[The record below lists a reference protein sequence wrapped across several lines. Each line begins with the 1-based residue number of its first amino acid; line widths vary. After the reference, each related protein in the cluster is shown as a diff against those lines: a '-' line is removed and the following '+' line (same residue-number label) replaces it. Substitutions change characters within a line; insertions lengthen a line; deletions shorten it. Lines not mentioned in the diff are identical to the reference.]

1 VTLITVSMR
10 RGLDRGAIP
19 IIEKG
24 IRVPIRL
31 LKSARVYGFYTT
43 FHAVDTDV
51 VRAKPD
57 YWTIFL
63 MGSMDGL
70 VLRAIIPFPQDP
82 QRREWR

>member
-1 VTLITVSMR
+1 MENIFVTLIMVSMR
-10 RGLDRGAIP
+10 RYLDQSAIP
-19 IIEKG
+19 IVEKG

-31 LKSARVYGFYTT
+31 LKSARIDGFDTS

-63 MGSMDGL
+63 MGSMDSL
-70 VLRAIIPFPQDP
+70 VLRTIIPFP
-82 QRREWR
+82 